1 MWLSGPAC
9 LLNSMASDGHHVSSK
24 STLWRSGPHVV
35 CSRPWLSG
43 PCCVA
48 QKRGSLGHLV
58 CWKWWLSGPTCLLK
72 KVALWAISSAVL
84 HDATICFATVQRRHN
99 FWLSSSS
106 AFSNRTARSQ
116 MMEDFLKKYDEH
128 RALADVD
135 ESLLQ
140 IRHPDLDVDQT
151 DEFSQSLTQPAACSE
166 ASCALFNEVLQAW
179 MPQSMKQNYGP
190 SRQGAWEFQVDREDL
205 PAGLAEQMD
214 GLREKIDR
222 VFGWAGK
229 RLAQEAKAWSYSG
242 TDREAK
248 PFTYFMS
255 LICPA

>member
-1 MWLSGPAC
+1 
-9 LLNSMASDGHHVSSK
+9 
-24 STLWRSGPHVV
+24 
-35 CSRPWLSG
+35 
-43 PCCVA
+43 
-48 QKRGSLGHLV
+48 
-58 CWKWWLSGPTCLLK
+58 
-72 KVALWAISSAVL
+72 
-84 HDATICFATVQRRHN
+84 
-99 FWLSSSS
+99 
-106 AFSNRTARSQ
+106 

-229 RLAQEAKAWSYSG
+229 RLAQEWRQKRGATQARTGRQNRLHISCLLFAQPKIKFLGNSAAS
-242 TDREAK
+242 
-248 PFTYFMS
+248 
-255 LICPA
+255 